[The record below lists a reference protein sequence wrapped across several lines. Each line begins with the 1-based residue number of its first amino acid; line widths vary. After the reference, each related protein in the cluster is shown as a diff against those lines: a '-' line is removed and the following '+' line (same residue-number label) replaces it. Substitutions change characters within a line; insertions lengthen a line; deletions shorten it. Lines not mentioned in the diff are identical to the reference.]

1 MSEPSSKKPWD
12 KCVKSLI
19 VRFIKFNL
27 IGTVVFLI
35 ATAIYALAFP
45 AFGIWTWFVANA
57 GGSVL
62 QFSLINYFNKKKKA
76 PFLTK
81 AKTTKTNRAKT
92 SISQ

>member
-1 MSEPSSKKPWD
+1 MREPSSKKPWD
-12 KCVKSLI
+12 KSVKSLI
-19 VRFIKFNL
+19 VRFIKFNI

-62 QFSLINYFNKKKKA
+62 QFSLINYFNKKKRGAIFDKSEA
-76 PFLTK
+76 
-81 AKTTKTNRAKT
+81 N
-92 SISQ
+92 